1 MYSAKI
7 ENKNG
12 EVLLL
17 TGDEPRYQVIDITG
31 LNPARAQINAVST
44 AGLDGARF
52 NSSKLNTKN
61 IVISIKI
68 NGNTEA
74 NRINLYNYFRTKEW
88 CRFYYS
94 NDTRDVFIDGYVEN
108 VECAIF
114 SKEEIMQISIICPSP
129 YFKALSEIISD
140 ISNTLKLFTFPFSIN
155 ENEPIPFSEYTENRI
170 TRIYNDGESE
180 TGVVITVTFGDEV
193 NAIIIRNTTTGENF
207 ELDYAFVVGD
217 IVTIDTNK
225 GQKDVYLMRNGVKI
239 NMFPALKNGSVFF
252 QLAAGINT
260 FGYLA
265 DGAENKDIRIVFTY
279 RNQYRGV

>member
-1 MYSAKI
+1 MYEAKI

-12 EVLLL
+12 EVFIL
-17 TGDEPRYQVIDITG
+17 TGDEPRYQVINITG
-31 LNPARAQINAVST
+31 LNPARAQINTVSM

-61 IVISIKI
+61 IVLTIKI
-68 NGNTEA
+68 NGAVEQ

-108 VECAIF
+108 VECGLF
-114 SKEEIMQISIICPSP
+114 SKDEIMQISIICPSP
-129 YFKALSEIISD
+129 YFSALSEIVADISD
-140 ISNTLKLFTFPFSIN
+140 TVKLFVFPFSIN
-155 ENEPIPFSEYTENRI
+155 SGDPIPFSVYGSGRVT
-170 TRIYNDGESE
+170 TIYNDSESE
-180 TGVVITVTFGDEV
+180 VGVIIEITFGDAV
-193 NAIIIRNTTTGENF
+193 DAIVIKNTMTGEEF
-207 ELDYAFVVGD
+207 ELDYSFDVGD
-217 IVTIDTNK
+217 VVTINTNK
-225 GQKDVYLMRNGVKI
+225 GQKNVYMVRDGEKI
-239 NMFPALKNGSVFF
+239 NMFPALKKGSVFF

-265 DGAENKDIRIVFTY
+265 DGTEDRNIRIKFTY

>member
-1 MYSAKI
+1 MYNAKI

-31 LNPARAQINAVST
+31 LNPARAQINTVST

-68 NGNTEA
+68 NGNVEQ
-74 NRINLYNYFRTKEW
+74 NRIALYNCFRTKEW

-108 VECAIF
+108 VECGLF
-114 SKEEIMQISIICPSP
+114 SRKEIMQISIICPYP
-129 YFKALSEIISD
+129 YFNALSEIVAD
-140 ISNTLKLFTFPFSIN
+140 ISNTLKLFVFPFSIN
-155 ENEPIPFSEYTENRI
+155 QDEPIPFSEYSENRI

-207 ELDYAFVVGD
+207 ELDYAFEIGD

-225 GQKDVYLMRNGVKI
+225 GQKNVYLMRSGAKI

-265 DGAENKDIRIVFTY
+265 DGEENKDIRITFTY

>member
-1 MYSAKI
+1 MYEANI

-12 EVLLL
+12 EVFIL

-31 LNPARAQINAVST
+31 LNPARAQINTVST

-61 IVISIKI
+61 IVITIKI
-68 NGNTEA
+68 NGNAEQ

-94 NDTRDVFIDGYVEN
+94 NDSRDVFIDGYVEG
-108 VECAIF
+108 VECGLF
-114 SKEEIMQISIICPSP
+114 SRKEIMQISIICPSP
-129 YFKALSEIISD
+129 YFNAMSEIITD
-140 ISNTLKLFTFPFSIN
+140 ISNTLKLFVFPFSIN
-155 ENEPIPFSEYTENRI
+155 EGEPIPFSEYTENRI
-170 TRIYNDGESE
+170 TRIFNDCESE
-180 TGVVITVTFGDEV
+180 IGVVIEITFGDEA
-193 NAIIIRNTTTGENF
+193 NAIIIKNTTTGEEF
-207 ELDYAFVVGD
+207 ELDYAFEIGD
-217 IVTIDTNK
+217 VVTIDTNK
-225 GQKDVYLMRNGVKI
+225 GQKTVYLMRDGTKI
-239 NMFPALKNGSVFF
+239 NMFPALKSGSVFF

-265 DGAENKDIRIVFTY
+265 DGEENKDIRIVFTY

>member
-1 MYSAKI
+1 MYSAKV
-7 ENKNG
+7 ENKDG
-12 EVLLL
+12 EVFLL
-17 TGDEPRYQVIDITG
+17 TGDETRYQVLSIVG
-31 LNPARAQINAVST
+31 LNPTNAQINTVST
-44 AGLDGARF
+44 AGLDGARY
-52 NSSKLNTKN
+52 NSSKLKKKN
-61 IVISIKI
+61 IVITLKI
-68 NGNTEA
+68 NGAVEQ
-74 NRINLYNYFRTKEW
+74 NRIFLYNYFRTKEW

-94 NDTRDVFIDGYVEN
+94 NDTRDVYIDGYVES
-108 VECAIF
+108 VEVGIF
-114 SKEEIMQISIICPSP
+114 SKKEKMQISIISPSS

-155 ENEPIPFSEYTENRI
+155 ENEPIPFSEYLENRI

-180 TGVVITVTFGDEV
+180 TGVVITVTFGDDV
-193 NAIIIRNTTTGENF
+193 NAITIRNTTTGENF

-217 IVTIDTNK
+217 VVTINTNK

-239 NMFPALKNGSVFF
+239 NMFPALKRGSVFF

>member
-1 MYSAKI
+1 MYNAKI

-31 LNPARAQINAVST
+31 LNPARAQINTVST

-61 IVISIKI
+61 IVITVKI
-68 NGNTEA
+68 NGAVEE

-94 NDTRDVFIDGYVEN
+94 NDTRDVYIDGYVEG
-108 VECAIF
+108 VECGLF
-114 SKEEIMQISIICPSP
+114 SRKEIMQISIICPYP
-129 YFKALSEIISD
+129 YFNALSEIVAD
-140 ISNTLKLFTFPFSIN
+140 ISNTLKLFVFPFSIN
-155 ENEPIPFSEYTENRI
+155 QGDPIPFSEYSENRTTKI
-170 TRIYNDGESE
+170 FNDCESE
-180 TGVVITVTFGDEV
+180 IGVIVEIDFGDV
-193 NAIIIRNTTTGENF
+193 ADAIIIKNVTTGEEF
-207 ELDYAFVVGD
+207 ELDYAFEVGD
-217 IVTIDTNK
+217 VVTINTNK
-225 GQKDVYLMRNGVKI
+225 GQKNVYLMRSGEKI
-239 NMFPALKNGSVFF
+239 NMFPALKHGSVFF

-265 DGAENKDIRIVFTY
+265 DGEENKDIRITFTY